1 MLDPDGNEIADAIGS
16 ENAKDITEFVN
27 ANKKITEEVENGN
40 YTEQEADAIADKV
53 FSLIEQEG
61 MTGDAAFAQAK
72 KEADDTRDDGEQE
85 SSGLYDTQI
94 YDEEGKP
101 VLTQEQDKKRS
112 RRLA

>member
-1 MLDPDGNEIADAIGS
+1 
-16 ENAKDITEFVN
+16 
-27 ANKKITEEVENGN
+27 
-40 YTEQEADAIADKV
+40 
-53 FSLIEQEG
+53 

-101 VLTQEQDKKRS
+101 VLTQEQDKKKK
-112 RRLA
+112 